1 MIRIAC
7 HELRLND
14 SQQWLWED
22 LPFTGISVETDSEGR
37 LACERA
43 YANGVLDGFVRV
55 WQPQSG
61 QLLAE
66 SYYAQGQLHGPHREW
81 HEKLTQTEIARLK
94 SESEY
99 AQGQLLNCQIWD
111 RDGQIRVIPESSTAL
126 NERSAENQ
134 PLRVKIADLDF
145 TPEYLFEYQGKAFTG
160 IAYELDDQA
169 ELSCEVSYCQGMRH
183 GCYREWYHPAQLKLE
198 REYEFGIRTA
208 ERSWLSDGQLES
220 ETQLQPTDFHYQLLL
235 RRRRRYRF

>member
-7 HELRLND
+7 YELRLND

-22 LPFTGISVETDSEGR
+22 QPFTGISVETDCAGR
-37 LACERA
+37 LACEKA
-43 YANGVLDGFVRV
+43 YTNGLLDGVVRV

-81 HEKLTQTEIARLK
+81 HEKLSQTEIARLK

-99 AQGQLLNCQIWD
+99 AHGQLLNRQIWD
-111 RDGQIRVIPESSTAL
+111 RDGQMMLITEASSEL
-126 NERSAENQ
+126 NESPAESQ
-134 PLRVKIADLDF
+134 PVRVTMAELHFSSD
-145 TPEYLFEYQGKAFTG
+145 YLFEYQGEPFTG
-160 IAYELDDQA
+160 IAYELDAQA

-183 GCYREWYHPAQLKLE
+183 GLYREWHDPAQLKLE

-208 ERSWLSDGQLES
+208 ERSWLSDGQLEL
-220 ETQLQPTDFHYQLLL
+220 ETQLQPNDFHYQLLL